1 MGIRILWSLGDNDS
15 YSFWYDILFQKTKM
29 ALRFILSMLSTIFI
43 SCQSETRIKLD
54 ERVENTRETLLSHIP
69 IGSNDMLAKKTMEDN
84 IFSCKY
90 IKKGEFLEKKNIDFL
105 YCDREDQKGFLIS
118 RRWQIAII
126 LKNNIVEDI
135 QVSTGLSGP

>member
-1 MGIRILWSLGDNDS
+1 
-15 YSFWYDILFQKTKM
+15 M
-29 ALRFILSMLSTIFI
+29 ALRFILATLSTIFI
-43 SCQSETRIKLD
+43 SCQRETRIKLD
-54 ERVENTRETLLSHIP
+54 ERAENTRETLLSHIP
-69 IGSNDMLAKKTMEDN
+69 IGSNDMFAKKTMEDN

-90 IKKGEFLEKKNIDFL
+90 TKKGEFLEKKNIDFL